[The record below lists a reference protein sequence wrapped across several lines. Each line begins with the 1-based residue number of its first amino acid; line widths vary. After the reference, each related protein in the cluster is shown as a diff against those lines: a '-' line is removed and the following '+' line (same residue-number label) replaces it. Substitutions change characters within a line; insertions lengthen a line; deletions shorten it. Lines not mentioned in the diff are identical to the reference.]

1 MSWTDNKAIEQMKLL
16 RDEFQI
22 KNLIETGSFKG
33 INAELHIHNF
43 VTVTTIESNYANY
56 KIVKNRIDQFTGIRA
71 VCDCSWD
78 YLNFCRIYYPDYF
91 TNSMLYLD
99 AHFFNPSA
107 SNEDRWVVVK
117 ELKALKGVRDCI
129 IIIHDF
135 KCSGLGHLIYDG
147 EALDWSVVNK
157 YLYEVNSNFH
167 FYVNTREHCD
177 INTEE
182 TVHNLPITVNEDVID
197 AIRFVNSS
205 DVKRYRGIL
214 YAVPR
219 ELDLVIY
226 DLIEFNRLS
235 PRGN

>member
-1 MSWTDNKAIEQMKLL
+1 MSWTDNKAIKQMKLL
-16 RDEFQI
+16 RDEFQFEH
-22 KNLIETGSFKG
+22 LIETGSFKG
-33 INAELHIHNF
+33 INAELYNYYF
-43 VTVTTIESNYANY
+43 GCVTTIESNYENY
-56 KIVKNRIDQFTGIRA
+56 KIVANWIAQFPSVHA
-71 VCDCSWD
+71 VYGFSCE
-78 YLNFCRIYYPDYF
+78 YLNFCRIYHPTYL
-91 TNSMLYLD
+91 TNSVFYLD
-99 AHFFNPSA
+99 AHFYNPDA
-107 SNEDRWVVVK
+107 LKEDRWVVVK
-117 ELKALKGVRDCI
+117 ELKALKGVGGCI

-135 KCSGLGHLIYDG
+135 KCSGLGHLIYGG
-147 EALDWSVVNK
+147 EALDWGVVNK

-167 FYVNTREHCD
+167 YYVNTREHCD

-205 DVKRYRGIL
+205 DVKRCRGIL

-219 ELDLVIY
+219 ELDLATY